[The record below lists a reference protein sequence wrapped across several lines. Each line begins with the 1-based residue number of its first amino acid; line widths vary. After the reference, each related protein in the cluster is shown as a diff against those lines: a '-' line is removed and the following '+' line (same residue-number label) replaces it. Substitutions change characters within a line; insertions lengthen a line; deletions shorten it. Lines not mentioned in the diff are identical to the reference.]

1 LNIINDKKILLN
13 IKMVLLKTLFV
24 SIFTAATA
32 YDWTRETIKVT
43 KNGGL
48 LISDCEFG
56 TNQTADKNYIEFIHS
71 KGFMCSGTCYLKA
84 DNINCNETPDI
95 ENKCTELGGNYF
107 RQACYEK
114 WEDITTYPN

>member
-1 LNIINDKKILLN
+1 MFLSKILFAGILT
-13 IKMVLLKTLFV
+13 V
-24 SIFTAATA
+24 ATA
-32 YDWTRETIKVT
+32 YDWTRETIEVT
-43 KNGGL
+43 KYGGL

-56 TNQTADKNYIEFIHS
+56 SNQNADKSYINFIHS
-71 KGFMCSGTCYLKA
+71 KGFMCSGTHCYLKA

-114 WEDITTYPN
+114 WENITIYPN